1 MKVILQADVKKVGAK
16 GDVVE
21 VSDGYGR
28 NYLLPRK
35 LAIEANAAN
44 LNSAKV
50 NAENKA
56 RRARQEADEAKLLGA
71 QLEKISVKIPVRVGK
86 DGKLFGSVGGSD
98 VAKALKENH
107 SLNVDKRKISVQG
120 DVTGAGVYEAII
132 KLHPEVTTKIKV
144 EVIEG

>member
-1 MKVILQADVKKVGAK
+1 MKVILQEDVKKVGAK
-16 GDVVE
+16 GEVVE

-35 LAIEANAAN
+35 LAIEANVAN

-50 NAENKA
+50 KAENKA
-56 RRARQEADEAKLLGA
+56 RKAQQEADEAKLLGS
-71 QLEKISVKIPVRVGK
+71 QLEKISVKIPVRIGK

-107 SLNVDKRKISVQG
+107 GLNVDKRKISVQG
-120 DVTGAGVYEAII
+120 EVTGAGIYDAVI
-132 KLHPEVTTKIKV
+132 KLHPEVTTKIKI
-144 EVIEG
+144 EVVAG

>member
-1 MKVILQADVKKVGAK
+1 MKVILQEDVKKLGVK

-35 LAIEANAAN
+35 LAVEASVAN
-44 LNSAKV
+44 LNTAKV

-56 RRARQEADEAKLLGA
+56 RKRQQEADEAKLLGA
-71 QLEKISVKIPVRVGK
+71 QLEKISVTIPVKLGK

-98 VAKALKENH
+98 VAKVLQKNH
-107 SLNVDKRKISVQG
+107 GLNVDKRKISIQG
-120 DVTGAGVYEAII
+120 EVTGPGIFDALI

-144 EVIEG
+144 EVIES

>member
-1 MKVILQADVKKVGAK
+1 MKVILQEDVKKVGAK

-35 LAIEANAAN
+35 LAVEANVAN

-50 NAENKA
+50 KAENKA
-56 RRARQEADEAKLLGA
+56 RKARQEADEAKLLGA
-71 QLEKISVKIPVRVGK
+71 QLEKISVKIPVRLGK

-98 VAKALKENH
+98 VAKALKDNH
-107 SLNVDKRKISVQG
+107 SLNVDKRKIAIQG
-120 DVTGAGVYEAII
+120 DVTGTGVYDAVI

-144 EVIEG
+144 EVVEG

>member
-1 MKVILQADVKKVGAK
+1 MKVILQEDVKKVGAK

-35 LAIEANAAN
+35 LAVEASVAN
-44 LNSAKV
+44 LNTAKV

-56 RRARQEADEAKLLGA
+56 RKRQQEADEAKLLGA
-71 QLEKISVKIPVRVGK
+71 QLEKISIKIPVKLGK

-98 VAKALKENH
+98 VAKALHKNH
-107 SLNVDKRKISVQG
+107 GLKVDKRKISIQG
-120 DVTGAGVYEAII
+120 NVTCTGFFDAVI

-144 EVIEG
+144 EVVES

>member
-1 MKVILQADVKKVGAK
+1 MKVILQEDVKKVGAK

-35 LAIEANAAN
+35 LAVEANVAN

-50 NAENKA
+50 KAENKA
-56 RRARQEADEAKLLGA
+56 RKARQEADEAKLLGA
-71 QLEKISVKIPVRVGK
+71 QLEKISVKIPVRLGK

-107 SLNVDKRKISVQG
+107 SLNVDKRKIAIQG
-120 DVTGAGVYEAII
+120 EVTGTGVYDAII

-144 EVIEG
+144 EVVEG

>member
-1 MKVILQADVKKVGAK
+1 MKVILQEDVKKVGAK

-35 LAIEANAAN
+35 LAVEANVAN

-50 NAENKA
+50 KAENKA
-56 RRARQEADEAKLLGA
+56 RKAQQEADEAKLLGA
-71 QLEKISVKIPVRVGK
+71 QLEKLSVKIPVKIGK

-98 VAKALKENH
+98 VAKALSKNH
-107 SLNVDKRKISVQG
+107 SLNVDKRKISIQG
-120 DVTGAGVYEAII
+120 TVTGAGIYDAVI
-132 KLHPEVTTKIKV
+132 KLHPEVTTKIKLEVV
-144 EVIEG
+144 EG

>member
-1 MKVILQADVKKVGAK
+1 MKVILQEDVKKVGAK
-16 GDVVE
+16 GEVVE

-35 LAIEANAAN
+35 LAVEANVAN

-50 NAENKA
+50 KAENKA
-56 RRARQEADEAKLLGA
+56 RKAQQEADEARLLGS
-71 QLEKISVKIPVRVGK
+71 QLEKISVKIPVRIGK

-107 SLNVDKRKISVQG
+107 GLNVDKRKISVQG
-120 DVTGAGVYEAII
+120 EVTGAGVYDAVI
-132 KLHPEVTTKIKV
+132 KLHPEVTTKIKI
-144 EVIEG
+144 EVVAG

>member
-16 GDVVE
+16 GDIVE

-35 LAIEANAAN
+35 LAVEANDAN
-44 LNSAKV
+44 LNTAKV
-50 NAENKA
+50 RAENKA
-56 RRARQEADEAKLLGA
+56 RKAQQEADEAKLLGA
-71 QLEKISVKIPVRVGK
+71 QLEKISVKISVKIGK

-98 VAKALKENH
+98 VAKALKDNH
-107 SLNVDKRKISVQG
+107 ALNVDKRKITIQG
-120 DVTGAGVYEAII
+120 EVTGAGVYEAIV

-144 EVIEG
+144 EVVAG

>member
-1 MKVILQADVKKVGAK
+1 MKVILQEDVKKLGAK
-16 GDVVE
+16 GEVVE

-35 LAIEANAAN
+35 LAIEANVAN

-50 NAENKA
+50 KAENKA
-56 RRARQEADEAKLLGA
+56 RKARQEADEAKLLGA

-86 DGKLFGSVGGSD
+86 DGKLFGSVGGAD

-107 SLNVDKRKISVQG
+107 ALNVDKRKISVVG
-120 DVTGAGVYEAII
+120 EVTGAGIYDAVI
-132 KLHPEVTTKIKV
+132 KLPPEVTTKIKV
-144 EVIEG
+144 EVVEG

>member
-1 MKVILQADVKKVGAK
+1 MKVILQADVKKLGAK

-35 LAIEANAAN
+35 LAVEANTAN
-44 LNSAKV
+44 LNAAKV
-50 NAENKA
+50 NAENRA
-56 RRARQEADEAKLLGA
+56 RRLRQEADEAKLLGA
-71 QLEKISVKIPVRVGK
+71 QLEKISVKIPVKLGK

-107 SLNVDKRKISVQG
+107 ALNVDKRKISVVG
-120 DVTGAGVYEAII
+120 EVTGLGTYDAVI
-132 KLHPEVTTKIKV
+132 KLHPEVSTKIKV
-144 EVIEG
+144 EVVAG

>member
-1 MKVILQADVKKVGAK
+1 MKVILQEDVKKVGAK
-16 GDVVE
+16 GEVVE

-35 LAIEANAAN
+35 LAIEANVAN

-50 NAENKA
+50 KAENKA
-56 RRARQEADEAKLLGA
+56 RKAQQEADEAKLLGS
-71 QLEKISVKIPVRVGK
+71 QLEKISVKIPVRIGK

-107 SLNVDKRKISVQG
+107 GLNVDKRKISVQG
-120 DVTGAGVYEAII
+120 EVTGTGVYDAVI
-132 KLHPEVTTKIKV
+132 KLHPEVTTKITI
-144 EVIEG
+144 EVVAG